1 MTTFTE
7 EQALDAFCWS
17 ADVDGLDVLM
27 DTIDAMPRLR
37 KIKID
42 RLFVDTYGPE
52 VFQLLVENYPEL
64 LVFFD
69 AKYAEIPT
77 KLAELAKIGC
87 SHRPWML
94 NCMADCLSNGDFSN
108 ADQKKLDGLKQF
120 ADICHDN
127 SVQPCAVSVLTTK
140 TDRMTTYQFNGR
152 NRVEQV
158 LFYAE
163 HLVEAGFTHIVFS
176 GATGMAP
183 VTLRIQCVSFD
194 PEDAVRMGITA
205 LPNANAGAN
214 GGLPLGDASGRVD
227 IGKLLGTAWLTPAT
241 AGTPDVNVKLW
252 NGLTTVALPLTPT
265 TAGRTLDVSAT
276 GEAGIDFANIGSP
289 TTTVNLSGTT
299 VGTVTA
305 LASTERTSIA
315 DAILTRDLSALG
327 ASASRCLLRA
337 LRFLLNKRTVV
348 GTTLAVY
355 REDDTTT
362 DWTATVGTDASAD
375 PITSV
380 DPT

>member
-1 MTTFTE
+1 MLIKAGATSRSIDIWVPDSTSTSGAGKTGLAYNTASLKAYYRKGATGSATAITLATQTVGGAFSSGGFVE
-7 EQALDAFCWS
+7 VDATNMP
-17 ADVDGLDVLM
+17 GLYRFDIPNAAI
-27 DTIDAMPRLR
+27 DT
-37 KIKID
+37 
-42 RLFVDTYGPE
+42 
-52 VFQLLVENYPEL
+52 
-64 LVFFD
+64 
-69 AKYAEIPT
+69 
-77 KLAELAKIGC
+77 
-87 SHRPWML
+87 
-94 NCMADCLSNGDFSN
+94 
-108 ADQKKLDGLKQF
+108 
-120 ADICHDN
+120 
-127 SVQPCAVSVLTTK
+127 
-140 TDRMTTYQFNGR
+140 
-152 NRVEQV
+152 
-158 LFYAE
+158 
-163 HLVEAGFTHIVFS
+163 AGFTHIVFS

-348 GTTLAVY
+348 GTTLTVY